1 MLGRRHVF
9 AIALIAIAALV
20 ALVPIEVVP
29 HFACPMKTLTG
40 LPCLTCGGTRAM
52 FALGRLDPM
61 AALRFNPLVTVGA
74 FAFAIYV
81 AIRLIR
87 RPVELRWSRATM
99 IAAATAAVAN
109 WAYLVIDGR

>member
-81 AIRLIR
+81 ARRYVR
-87 RPVELRWSRATM
+87 RPVELRWSRAAK
-99 IAAATAAVAN
+99 IAAAAAAAAN